1 MTPMFYFFIPQ
12 TLYAASS
19 AQTHGIPDVVW
30 FQALNFI
37 LFVGLL
43 WFLLKNK
50 ITKFYLNRELKFK
63 ELFKSASVKK
73 DEALNELKNFEMK
86 LSEISNTRDA
96 QIAKAKEDSLKSN
109 QKLLSQA
116 DTHANRIKK
125 DSIETANIEQ
135 KKVHEMLKAHLL
147 LSAIENVSNELKSHV
162 SSDIHSKLHSEFKSR
177 VKNERL

>member
-1 MTPMFYFFIPQ
+1 MLYLFIPQ
-12 TLYAASS
+12 ILYAASS
-19 AQTHGIPDVVW
+19 TQAHDVPNVVW

-63 ELFKSASVKK
+63 ELFKSASIKK
-73 DEALNELKNFEMK
+73 DEALNELKNFEIK
-86 LSEISNTRDA
+86 LSEISDTRDA

-109 QKLLSQA
+109 QKLLVQA
-116 DTHANRIKK
+116 DIHADRIKK
-125 DSIETANIEQ
+125 ESIETANIEK
-135 KKVHEMLKAHLL
+135 KKVYEMLKTNLL
-147 LSAIENVSNELKSHV
+147 LAAVENVSDELKNHV
-162 SSDIHSKLHSEFKSR
+162 SSGIHSKLYSEFKNR